1 LVVVERIPRH
11 GALDDVA
18 IAGLVRAARALIA
31 LQHPNV
37 GRTRDVL
44 SRSSEVLV
52 VRELIEGVS
61 WADLV
66 AAARPPPLE
75 IKLRVLIE
83 VLSGLSVLHELRD
96 AKRQPLGLFH
106 GGLTPNCIFVAP
118 NGSSQ
123 LVVPSRLSSARRG
136 AHTDQAYLAPE
147 VLIGDDQ
154 ADLRA
159 DIYSVG
165 VLLWEAMTGKRLF
178 ADVKPSTI
186 VTQLLSNKVPPATAP
201 PDAPWATVLVHVAA
215 RALSVDPQ
223 KRFVTA
229 SAMAMELRRAAGSK
243 LALSTRIAGFVKGAF
258 GEVLKARRAEFERA
272 LLSLREAP
280 AEVAANSVSEIPI
293 AIDEPS
299 SGDLTNPSSSADEA
313 PTQPGRAPPPGSDVP
328 VPRPGPPPLP
338 AALPAPPPAASP
350 AVQAPAAT
358 AVAMS
363 APQQPALDARKT
375 KTDVRTP
382 IMPIVVPPPA
392 AVRSIPPPKEY
403 GAARTSRHRARPIM
417 IFGVPMIVAL
427 VGVAC
432 WLAFR
437 PAAHPGGAGATAVTP
452 RNVSAI
458 ASPPPSP
465 PPPVGKL
472 APDKLVP
479 DKLAPDKL
487 APDKLAPDKLAPE
500 TTALTA
506 RIGENTHPS
515 APSESPRAA
524 SANSSAAPASIQ
536 NDAKP
541 PVRAK
546 RAYEPQGI

>member
-201 PDAPWATVLVHVAA
+201 PDAPWATALVHVAA

-223 KRFVTA
+223 KRFATA

-258 GEVLKARRAEFERA
+258 GEALKTRRAAFERA

-280 AEVAANSVSEIPI
+280 AEAAPNSVSDIPI

-299 SGDLTNPSSSADEA
+299 SGDLTNPSSIADEA

-338 AALPAPPPAASP
+338 SALPAPPPGASP

-358 AVAMS
+358 AVTMS
-363 APQQPALDARKT
+363 APR
-375 KTDVRTP
+375 
-382 IMPIVVPPPA
+382 A
-392 AVRSIPPPKEY
+392 AVRSIPPPREY
-403 GAARTSRHRARPIM
+403 GAARTSRHRARPIV
-417 IFGVPMIVAL
+417 IFGVPVIVAI

-437 PAAHPGGAGATAVTP
+437 LAAHPGGAGAAALTP
-452 RNVSAI
+452 QDISAF
-458 ASPPPSP
+458 ASPSPSA

-472 APDKLVP
+472 AP
-479 DKLAPDKL
+479 
-487 APDKLAPDKLAPE
+487 E
-500 TTALTA
+500 TTALSAPT
-506 RIGENTHPS
+506 GENPPPS

-524 SANSSAAPASIQ
+524 SANSSAAPAAIP
-536 NDAKP
+536 NNAKP